1 MLSAVQPSRFPP
13 LAFQSLGYTNYPMG
27 SYLRVTHSRY
37 LTPRIS
43 THALPVLAALTIAI
57 FLQSSVTPLRA
68 QTTHAQHR
76 SSSAASAAG
85 HTYSVTT
92 SNKPD
97 GFIVIFTNPSS
108 SPPITAYYISYLC
121 PPARRDA
128 VAPDALL
135 HYSHT
140 PDLIPSN
147 AILDFHLDKPE
158 GSNSCSIETAVLFKD
173 ATASGRK
180 EFIAQMRDQRVA
192 ARDEI
197 ISLKALLAKA
207 AAGDLTAQSLT
218 ESLAQQKA
226 EIFQQSSKS
235 HAAGSADNLAE
246 DQSGDLHSG
255 RLEVVELVE
264 NKLQAPLKQD
274 SARNVSASAST
285 LAAHARDLIA
295 ILDQWQKVLTAGLP
309 AKP

>member
-1 MLSAVQPSRFPP
+1 
-13 LAFQSLGYTNYPMG
+13 MG
-27 SYLRVTHSRY
+27 PYLRVTHSRY

-43 THALPVLAALTIAI
+43 TLVLPVLATLTIAI

-76 SSSAASAAG
+76 SPSAASASG
-85 HTYSVTT
+85 HTYSVTN

-207 AAGDLTAQSLT
+207 VAGDLTAQSLT

-235 HAAGSADNLAE
+235 HAADSADNLAE
-246 DQSGDLHSG
+246 DQSGDLQSG
-255 RLEVVELVE
+255 RLEAVELVE
-264 NKLQAPLKQD
+264 NKLQAALKQD

-295 ILDQWQKVLTAGLP
+295 ILDQWQRILTAGLP

>member
-1 MLSAVQPSRFPP
+1 
-13 LAFQSLGYTNYPMG
+13 MG
-27 SYLRVTHSRY
+27 PYLRVTHSRY

-43 THALPVLAALTIAI
+43 TLVLPVLATLTIAI

-76 SSSAASAAG
+76 SPSAASASG
-85 HTYSVTT
+85 HTYSVTN

-197 ISLKALLAKA
+197 I
-207 AAGDLTAQSLT
+207 T

-235 HAAGSADNLAE
+235 HAADSADNLAE
-246 DQSGDLHSG
+246 DQSGDLQSG
-255 RLEVVELVE
+255 RLEAVELVE
-264 NKLQAPLKQD
+264 NKLQAALKQD

-295 ILDQWQKVLTAGLP
+295 ILDQWQRILTAGLP

>member
-1 MLSAVQPSRFPP
+1 
-13 LAFQSLGYTNYPMG
+13 MG
-27 SYLRVTHSRY
+27 PYLRVTHSCS
-37 LTPRIS
+37 LTPRVS
-43 THALPVLAALTIAI
+43 ALVLPTIAALTLAI
-57 FLQSSVTPLRA
+57 FALSSVTPLRA
-68 QTTHAQHR
+68 QATHSQHR
-76 SSSAASAAG
+76 SPSAASASA
-85 HTYSVTT
+85 HTYTVAT

-97 GFIVIFTNPSS
+97 GFIVTFTNPSS

-147 AILDFHLDKPE
+147 AILDFHLDKPD

-207 AAGDLTAQSLT
+207 AAGDLTAQTLT

-226 EIFQQSSKS
+226 EIYQQSSKA
-235 HAAGSADNLAE
+235 HAANSADNLAE
-246 DQSGDLHSG
+246 DQSGDLQSG
-255 RLEVVELVE
+255 RLEVVELIQ
-264 NKLQAPLKQD
+264 NKLQAALKQD
-274 SARNVSASAST
+274 AARNVPASAST
-285 LAAHARDLIA
+285 LAAHAHDLNA
-295 ILDQWQKVLTAGLP
+295 ILDQWQRVLTAGLP